1 MIKKNIF
8 SLLIAL
14 VIMILSFTSSG
25 TFSKLHLPPIP
36 NLDKL
41 VHIIMYFSLM
51 LALIIENRS
60 LLSTLKSYLPLALI
74 PLLFGGAIEILQ
86 SMFTRTRTGDI
97 LDFCADA
104 IGIIL
109 AILVWALIKK
119 ILKPG
124 VR

>member
-1 MIKKNIF
+1 MVRKNIL

-14 VIMILSFTSSG
+14 VIMVLSFTSAG
-25 TFSKLHLPPIP
+25 TFSRLHLPPIP

-51 LALIIENRS
+51 LALEIENRS
-60 LLSTLKSYLPLALI
+60 LLSTARSYLSLAVIHLH
-74 PLLFGGAIEILQ
+74 FGGAIEILQ

-97 LDFCADA
+97 LDYAADA
-104 IGIIL
+104 LGVLLAVMVWLIIRK
-109 AILVWALIKK
+109 LIKS
-119 ILKPG
+119 G